1 MLFSTPEPA
10 AAPTAIAAA
19 DYYKLEIDGEAIHEI
34 DVENCTR
41 IVNGVDQVAARGRR
55 RGCKRQWLAASDERP
70 AADRDPLITI
80 RWAAD

>member
-19 DYYKLEIDGEAIHEI
+19 DCYKLEIDGETIHEI

-41 IVNGVDQVAARGRR
+41 I
-55 RGCKRQWLAASDERP
+55 KKP
-70 AADRDPLITI
+70 
-80 RWAAD
+80 